1 MNLITYS
8 DLSIIVQG
16 AIETKVVNTRKR
28 YIPDGFST
36 TQYVLFKLRQV
47 FPGAEIILSTWE
59 GSAVSQLE
67 FDKIVF
73 NQDPGAYIFND
84 EYRLYMNLNRQIVS
98 TVGGLKLVSRKY
110 AMKIRTD
117 MLFDSVSCLDYLNK
131 YLHKTRSDQYQ
142 LLQDRVLVT
151 TITSFN
157 PRKEVPYPHF
167 PCDWLFLGLTE
178 DVRDIFN
185 IPLTDEPSFSRW
197 YENHPKPKNH
207 YDPYSLAQY
216 QPESY
221 IWSTFVKKKMALYFE
236 YSSDVSNNNIEVSEA
251 IFANNLVI
259 CSPSQLGFISLKYD
273 WKIDVFPTRYTHLE
287 WLKLYRRICDQSIKD
302 SKIDLERISIDLAS
316 KVILFKRFLPEV
328 GESIKVDN
336 FIVILMLHLISL
348 LPRVAKKII
357 KSSLRS
363 FAKQSLQ
370 QKA

>member
-1 MNLITYS
+1 MKLITDS
-8 DLSIIVQG
+8 DLSIVVQG
-16 AIETKVVNTRKR
+16 AIESTVVDTRKN
-28 YIPDGFST
+28 YIPDGYKT

-47 FPGAEIILSTWE
+47 FPRAEIILSTWE
-59 GSAVSQLE
+59 GSDVFQLE
-67 FDKIVF
+67 FDKVVF
-73 NQDPGAYIFND
+73 NQDPGAYVFND
-84 EYRLYMNLNRQIVS
+84 HQQLHMNLNRQIVS

-117 MLFDSVSCLDYLNK
+117 MLFDNMGCLDYLSQYMNK
-131 YLHKTRSDQYQ
+131 VRTDQYQ

-151 TITSFN
+151 TVTSFN

-178 DVRDIFN
+178 DICDIFC
-185 IPLTDEPSFSRW
+185 IPLTKEPNFSRW

-221 IWSTFVKKKMALYFE
+221 IWSTFVKKKVNLFFE
-236 YSSDVSNNNIEVSEA
+236 YSSDVSNNNIEISEA
-251 IFANNLVI
+251 IFANNLII

-287 WLKLYRRICDQSIKD
+287 WLKLYRKICDHKLQD
-302 SKIDLERISIDLAS
+302 NRIDFERISINLAS
-316 KVILFKRFLPEV
+316 KVILFKKFLPEV
-328 GESIKVDN
+328 GESIKISN
-336 FIVILMLHLISL
+336 FVIICILHLLSL
-348 LPRVAKKII
+348 LPRVAKKLI
-357 KSSLRS
+357 KSLLKLTV
-363 FAKQSLQ
+363 KQSLP